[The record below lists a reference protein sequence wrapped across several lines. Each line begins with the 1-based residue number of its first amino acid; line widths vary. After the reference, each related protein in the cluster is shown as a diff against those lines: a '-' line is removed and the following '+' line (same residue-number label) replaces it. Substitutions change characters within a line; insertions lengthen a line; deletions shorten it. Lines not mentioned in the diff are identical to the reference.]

1 MSSAPLYLNPD
12 APREARVGD
21 LLRRMTLEEKLS
33 QLLHHAAAIPRLGI
47 PEYDWW
53 SEALH
58 GVARNGIATVFP
70 EPIGLAASFDP
81 ELLRRI
87 GVAVSDEVRA
97 KHHAAARAGQHNRYQ
112 GLTVWCPNINIFR
125 DPRWG
130 RGQETYGEDPVLTGT
145 LGAAYVRGLQG
156 DHPQYLKVAACA
168 KHFAVHSG
176 PERLRHCFDARV
188 SQQDLWETYLPAFR
202 TLVQA
207 GVETVMGAYNRVNG
221 EPCCGSTT
229 LLQNIL
235 RERWGFKGHVVSDC
249 WAIRDFHE
257 HHKVTQ
263 RAPESAALAINN
275 GCDLNCGCTFERM
288 ADAIAEGLVTEAT
301 VDRALCRLLMTRFK
315 LGMFDPPERVPYTQI
330 GLEVVDCAAHRAL
343 AREAAAKSVVVLK
356 NSNNLLPLPKNLR
369 SLAVVGPHAANVDV
383 LLGNYY
389 GVSTRMVTLLEGILE
404 KVGPACAV
412 QYRPGCLS
420 HAPNV
425 NPLDWAAGEASLADV
440 IIAVLGLS
448 PLMEGEEGDA
458 IASASMGD
466 RETVELPAHQTAFL
480 RALKGTGKPVVL
492 VLTGG
497 GALAMPEAHELADAI
512 VMAWYPG
519 EEGGNGI
526 ADVLFGD
533 VNPSGRLPVTFPR
546 ATAQLPPF
554 EDYSMNNRTYRFM
567 RDEPLY
573 PFGFGLSYTTFAYSN
588 LRLAHT
594 RISRDGVTT
603 ATVTVKNVGGRP
615 GDEIVQLYISDCEAS
630 VRVPLYALK
639 SFQRVSLAPGEAR
652 DVEFDITPEML
663 ALVDLEGQSR
673 VEPGAFRVIVG
684 GACPHSRSQALGA
697 PAPVVA
703 TLEVE

>member
-12 APREARVGD
+12 APREARVED

-81 ELLRRI
+81 EMLRRI
-87 GVAVSDEVRA
+87 GIAVSDEVRA

-221 EPCCGSTT
+221 EPCCGSKT
-229 LLQNIL
+229 LLQDIL

-275 GCDLNCGCTFERM
+275 GCDLNCGCTFERL

-301 VDRALCRLLMTRFK
+301 VDRALRRLLMTRFK

-480 RALKGTGKPVVL
+480 RALKSTGKPVVL

-497 GALAMPEAHELADAI
+497 AALAMPEAHELADAI

-519 EEGGNGI
+519 EEGGNGV

-554 EDYSMNNRTYRFM
+554 EDYSMNNRTYRFV

-573 PFGFGLSYTTFAYSN
+573 PFGFGLSYTTFTYSN

-652 DVEFDITPEML
+652 DVQFEITAEML

-684 GACPHSRSQALGA
+684 GTCPHPRSQALGA

>member
-1 MSSAPLYLNPD
+1 MDTHPLYLNPA
-12 APREARVGD
+12 APREARVED
-21 LLRRMTLEEKLS
+21 LLARMTLEEKLA
-33 QLLHHAAAIPRLGI
+33 QLLHHAAAVPRLGI

-58 GVARNGIATVFP
+58 GVARNGLATVFP
-70 EPIGLAASFDP
+70 EPIALAATFDP
-81 ELLRRI
+81 ALLQRM
-87 GVAVSDEVRA
+87 GAAVSDEVRA
-97 KHHAAARAGQHNRYQ
+97 KHHAAVRNGQHRRYQ

-156 DHPQYLKVAACA
+156 DDPHYMKVAACA
-168 KHFAVHSG
+168 KHYAVHSG
-176 PERLRHCFDARV
+176 PEKLRHCFDARV

-202 TLVQA
+202 MLVEA
-207 GVETVMGAYNRVNG
+207 GVEIVMGAYNRTNG
-221 EPCCGSTT
+221 EPCCGSKT
-229 LLQNIL
+229 LLQDIL
-235 RERWGFKGHVVSDC
+235 RTRWGFKGHVVSDC
-249 WAIRDFHE
+249 WAVRDFHE

-263 RAPESAALAINN
+263 RAPESAAMAINN

-301 VDRALCRLLMTRFK
+301 VDRALRNLLHTRFK

-330 GLEVVDCAAHRAL
+330 GLDVVNCAAHRAL

-356 NSNNLLPLPKNLR
+356 NNHQLLPLPKTLN

-383 LLGNYY
+383 LLGNYN
-389 GVSTRMVTLLEGILE
+389 GVSARLVTFLEGIME
-404 KVGPACAV
+404 KVSPACAV
-412 QYRPGCLS
+412 QYRHGCLS
-420 HAPNV
+420 HAPNL
-425 NPLDWAAGEASLADV
+425 NPVDWSVGEAGSADV

-458 IASASMGD
+458 IASASTGD
-466 RETVELPAHQTAFL
+466 RETIELPAHQTEFL
-480 RALKGTGKPVVL
+480 RKLHATGKPVVL

-497 GALAMPEAHELADAI
+497 GALAIPEEHELASAV

-519 EEGGNGI
+519 EEGGAGL

-554 EDYSMNNRTYRFM
+554 EDYSMENRTYRFM

-573 PFGFGLSYTTFAYSN
+573 PFGFGLSYTTFAYRNVQLSP
-588 LRLAHT
+588 A
-594 RISRDGVTT
+594 RIGREGSTT
-603 ATVTVKNVGGRP
+603 ATVTVMNTGPRA
-615 GDEIVQLYISDCEAS
+615 GDDIVQLYISDCEAS
-630 VRVPLYALK
+630 VRVPQYALK
-639 SFQRVSLAPGEAR
+639 AFQRITLAPGEAR
-652 DVEFDITPEML
+652 EVRFEITPAML
-663 ALVDLEGQSR
+663 ALIDNDGTAR
-673 VEPGAFRVIVG
+673 VEPGQFRVTIG
-684 GACPHSRSQALGA
+684 GASPHPRSQALGA
-697 PAPVVA
+697 PAPAVA
-703 TLEVE
+703 YLEVD